1 MIADFHFLRPAW
13 LLLLLPL
20 IVLWW
25 RLLRGVYDR
34 DSWRGAID
42 NRLLPFV
49 LSNRAGSRQTWMRW
63 IFAAAALLAIV
74 ALAGP
79 TWEKLPRPVY
89 LKQSAL
95 IIALDL
101 SRSMDAADIKPS
113 RLARARH
120 KIADILKLRTEGQ
133 TALVVYAADAFAVTP
148 LTSDTDTI
156 LALLP
161 ALDSGM
167 MPAQGSRADRALG
180 LAFELFENSGIAR
193 GDLLLISDGID
204 DGELQRIEAEFAGGR
219 GHRLSV
225 LAIGTPDGGPIPL
238 EEGGFLQD
246 RSGAIVVA
254 AMREDSLRRAAQ
266 LGGGV
271 YATISS
277 DDIDINTLA
286 YLLESGIDERSL
298 REAEYSADLWR
309 ELGPW
314 LLLAALPCAALAF
327 RRGLIWMLPL
337 LLLAPPQ
344 DALALDWQ
352 SWWLNQDQRAHQ
364 LYEQGEHEAA
374 ADLFGDPDWR
384 ASSRYRAGDYEAALE
399 AWQAQETETAL
410 YNRGNALA
418 RLGRFEQALAA
429 YERLLRDNPAHA
441 DALHNKQAVEQFL
454 EQRQQQQQG
463 AQQGGESSAGDQD
476 ARQQGGSQQG
486 QQGGSQQGQA
496 DGSQDQPPQTG
507 IEPDE
512 NRQQGGQG
520 ENRQQARNEAPSS
533 GDEQA
538 AGEAAAGSD
547 EARQQQAQTSRS
559 GDEDAADGDSEEL
572 ASVDEKMSMQ
582 AAQQWLRKIP
592 DDPGGLLRRKFLY
605 QYRQRGG
612 ADAESEPW

>member
-20 IVLWW
+20 ILLWW
-25 RLLRGVYDR
+25 RLLHGGHERGN
-34 DSWRGAID
+34 WRKAID
-42 NRLLPFV
+42 RRLLPFV
-49 LSNRAGSRQTWMRW
+49 LSDSAGGHRAWMSRA
-63 IFAAAALLAIV
+63 FAVAALLAIL

-79 TWEKLPRPVY
+79 TWEQLPRPVY

-120 KIADILKLRTEGQ
+120 KIADILNLRSEGQ
-133 TALVVYAADAFAVTP
+133 TALVVYAADAFTVTP

-161 ALDSGM
+161 ALDSGI
-167 MPAQGSRADRALG
+167 MPAQGSRADRALE
-180 LAFELFENSGIAR
+180 LAFELFENSGVAR
-193 GDLLLISDGID
+193 GDLLLISDSLG
-204 DGELQRIEAEFAGGR
+204 DGQLQRIETELARRG

-225 LAIGTPDGGPIPL
+225 LAIGTADGGPIPL
-238 EEGGFLQD
+238 ADGGFLKD
-246 RSGAIVVA
+246 RDGAIVIA
-254 AMREDSLRRAAQ
+254 EMDEDNLRRAAR

-271 YATISS
+271 YATIST

-286 YLLESGIDERSL
+286 YVLESDIDERAL

-327 RRGLIWMLPL
+327 RRGLIWTLPLL
-337 LLLAPPQ
+337 LLLAPPR

-352 SWWLNQDQRAHQ
+352 SWWLNDDQRA
-364 LYEQGEHEAA
+364 LELFERGEHAA
-374 ADLFGDPDWR
+374 AAELFGDPGWR

-418 RLGRFEQALAA
+418 RLGRFEQALSA

-441 DALHNKQAVEQFL
+441 DALHNRRAIEEFL
-454 EQRQQQQQG
+454 EQQQRQQQQGQSED
-463 AQQGGESSAGDQD
+463 GESGADSQAEQGQDGESGADGQAEQQQDGQAAQNQAPPQSARGSDANQRRGGQGQERQQAQGEDAQD
-476 ARQQGGSQQG
+476 SDGARESQQARQQ
-486 QQGGSQQGQA
+486 A
-496 DGSQDQPPQTG
+496 PPPENQP
-507 IEPDE
+507 
-512 NRQQGGQG
+512 R
-520 ENRQQARNEAPSS
+520 
-533 GDEQA
+533 GDDA
-538 AGEAAAGSD
+538 GDGEA
-547 EARQQQAQTSRS
+547 ETPT
-559 GDEDAADGDSEEL
+559 
-572 ASVDEKMSMQ
+572 SVDEKMSMQ

-612 ADAESEPW
+612 VDAEGQAW